1 MTERCELRGKMPY
14 RADLELARIHLN
26 QIEKSIEKEE
36 LRIRSL
42 QANGQPTKSADDL
55 LNVLSQSRALI
66 QGYIER
72 TTPAGSADNPDTE
85 SQPN

>member
-1 MTERCELRGKMPY
+1 MER
-14 RADLELARIHLN
+14 I
-26 QIEKSIEKEE
+26 SV
-36 LRIRSL
+36 
-42 QANGQPTKSADDL
+42 GQPTRSADDL